1 MINKDRIIPIMA
13 VDRLSLIGETLTLIG
28 TSYTAVAAEDV
39 EGNFK
44 ITGSGAAG
52 NKLCNQAAKTIDFA
66 TGVTG
71 ATVYFIPGFG
81 FEGFKIAGVA
91 VTATGTVDADC
102 SSLYKAVLSSGAVT
116 VTAVTPAVPA

>member
-1 MINKDRIIPIMA
+1 MINTDRIIPIMA

-52 NKLCNQAAKTIDFA
+52 NKLCNQAAKSIDFVS
-66 TGVTG
+66 GVTS

-91 VTATGTVDADC
+91 VTPFPPE
-102 SSLYKAVLSSGAVT
+102 SSTSTPLSLSTRNASSTRPVNAAVS
-116 VTAVTPAVPA
+116 